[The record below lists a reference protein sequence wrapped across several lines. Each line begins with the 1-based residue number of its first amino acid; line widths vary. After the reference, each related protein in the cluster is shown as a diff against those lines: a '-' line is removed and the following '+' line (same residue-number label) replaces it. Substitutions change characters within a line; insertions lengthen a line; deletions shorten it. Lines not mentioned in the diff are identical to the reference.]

1 MKYCPKNK
9 SHKNPKDAV
18 FCGECGARLI
28 EVVDN
33 KVCLHCGA
41 VNPTSAMFCK
51 DCGAKLSDDKG
62 NIELTVCSGEQCERI
77 LAVGTTSYQNNTSK
91 CVLKVPAQ
99 KWVDVLLQ
107 CNGKAFRA
115 TADLTRTTTLTV
127 NWGTI
132 EIHCDNACQIRLEGN
147 NMDTPL
153 VKTALTG
160 HETIK
165 VPHGQYRLRVE
176 LDGEVEE
183 KNLDVRGPV
192 VFKSL
197 LQRKYA
203 LTIHSDAQ
211 IMTVE
216 VDDGEAIAV
225 QKSVFNLKKGRGTY
239 NLKLTVK
246 SEGAWGHYEVPIDLS
261 KDTTLNLSW
270 CKIKIQT
277 NSSED
282 IVFRQ
287 VGARYYYTYSHNGSL
302 TLLAVQ
308 GVKHQLELKKPH
320 GETHTEEI
328 TPDKGTMEIVRKWG
342 DATITFD
349 RAEHAGV
356 PCRYY
361 IYKDSDYHSLC
372 SGSIPSNLSVSVKDL
387 PYGRYRVGYGIDHDD
402 YSSDYRYFTID
413 DNGPA
418 SLSVT
423 IPTTRTQRAKWQ
435 WLRKMVFYI
444 TSFYFL
450 PFVVMGGCALFFE
463 LRHGSNLN
471 LLMSHNF
478 VTRISIYVMAASSAI
493 TSYSY
498 IKLVLVKDRG
508 YVKGIFFTAISTIA
522 AGLVASLSI
531 DGDWHTRLFL
541 FEVIESK
548 WTLVL
553 SPLVIFGIPA
563 LISFGIYNIK
573 IKGYSIWQTL
583 FK

>member
-1 MKYCPKNK
+1 MKYCPNNK

-41 VNPTSAMFCK
+41 VNPTAAMFCK
-51 DCGAKLSDDKG
+51 ECGAKLSDEKG
-62 NIELTVCSGEQCERI
+62 NVELTVCSSEQCERI

-99 KWVDVLLQ
+99 KRVDVLLQ

-115 TADLTRTTTLTV
+115 TADLTQTTTLHV
-127 NWGTI
+127 NWGKI

-147 NMDTPL
+147 SMDTPL

-160 HETIK
+160 HEIIK
-165 VPHGQYRLRVE
+165 VPHGQYKLRVE

-192 VFKSL
+192 AFRSL

-203 LTIHSDAQ
+203 LTINSDAQ
-211 IMTVE
+211 IMTVG

-225 QKSVFNLKKGRGTY
+225 QKSVFNLKKERGTY
-239 NLKLTVK
+239 HLKIAAK
-246 SEGAWGHYEVPIDLS
+246 SDGAWGHYEVPIDLS

-277 NSSED
+277 NSKED

-287 VGARYYYTYSHNGSL
+287 VGARYQYNYSHNGSL

-361 IYKDSDYHSLC
+361 IYKDNDYHSLC
-372 SGSIPSNLSVSVKDL
+372 SGTIPSNLSVSVKDL
-387 PYGRYRVGYGIDHDD
+387 PYGRYRVGYGIDRDD
-402 YSSDYRYFTID
+402 YSGDYRYFTID
-413 DNGPA
+413 DNSPA

-423 IPTTRTQRAKWQ
+423 IPTTRTQKVKWQ
-435 WLRKMVFYI
+435 WLRKMVYYI
-444 TSFYFL
+444 TYFLCL
-450 PFVVMGGCALFFE
+450 PFVLLGGWGIVVEFNRDNYIRQLM
-463 LRHGSNLN
+463 RHNDAG
-471 LLMSHNF
+471 
-478 VTRISIYVMAASSAI
+478 RISMWVMTISSI
-493 TSYSY
+493 IVCISY
-498 IKLVLVKDRG
+498 ILTLFSKKCDKARLTFWAAMV
-508 YVKGIFFTAISTIA
+508 TIA
-522 AGLVASLSI
+522 AGLVASVYI
-531 DGDWHTRLFL
+531 DRDIWFLFL
-541 FEVIESK
+541 FPL
-548 WTLVL
+548 LV
-553 SPLVIFGIPA
+553 FGIPA